1 MITSAPGDPIWLRAG
16 VLLITNI
23 SDSSG
28 LPVGR
33 VLRTPRRGIFL
44 DRKIVKNISYIKAYV
59 ENIGERLIEED
70 EVQEF
75 MNGDSNA
82 D

>member
-1 MITSAPGDPIWLRAG
+1 MITSTPGDPIWLRAG
-16 VLLITNI
+16 VLLITNL
-23 SDSSG
+23 SDPSG
-28 LPVGR
+28 LPVGNI
-33 VLRTPRRGIFL
+33 LRSPKRGIFL
-44 DRKIVKNISYIKAYV
+44 DRKTIKDRIYIKAYV